1 MDAAPQILK
10 FPPYI
15 SQGPGGWMQPLKS
28 EKCPPHIPQG
38 PGGRMRPLEV
48 RLPDSEADDA
58 QLLVP
63 APR

>member
-1 MDAAPQILK
+1 
-10 FPPYI
+10 
-15 SQGPGGWMQPLKS
+15 MQPLKS